1 MTIVALLDEPGYRS
15 LQLAL
20 PQKPQKFLEKV
31 FSARVL
37 KQAAMLDALRGVD
50 P

>member
-1 MTIVALLDEPGYRS
+1 MCAGEHS
-15 LQLAL
+15 AM
-20 PQKPQKFLEKV
+20 FLEKV

-37 KQAAMLDALRGVD
+37 KQAAMLNALKSVD